1 LDEKSVMTKLKVATS
16 QYDISFFTQWSDF
29 ADKLTQW
36 VSLAADHHA
45 KLLVLPEYGSME
57 LPSLFGEKVYK
68 DLNGQL
74 HAMQTVYSEW
84 QALHKELARRF
95 DVMILGTS
103 YPVLQDDGSFRN
115 RANLYGPDGLMGYQ
129 DKLIMTRFENEQWL
143 VKAGNEIK
151 VIDTDVGKIGI
162 NICYDSEFPL
172 IARQQVA
179 AGADLILVPSCTDTE
194 AGFHRVRIG
203 CQARALEN
211 QCYVIQS
218 PTFGNAAWSE
228 AVDVNTGRA
237 SIYTPADY
245 GFPDNG
251 ILVEGSYDQ
260 AEWVYADLDLTEI
273 ARVRKEGQV
282 FNYRDWLKQDE
293 LDGSLL

>member
-1 LDEKSVMTKLKVATS
+1 MTTLKVAAA
-16 QYDISFFTQWSDF
+16 QYDIGFFAQWSDF
-29 ADKLTQW
+29 ADKLTNW
-36 VSLAADHHA
+36 VRLAASHHA
-45 KLLVLPEYGSME
+45 KLLVMPEYGSME

-74 HAMQTVYSEW
+74 HAMQAIYPEW
-84 QALHKELARRF
+84 QALHIALALQY
-95 DVMILGTS
+95 DVIILASTF
-103 YPVLQDDGSFRN
+103 PVMQDDGSFRN
-115 RANLYGPDGLMGYQ
+115 RANLYGPDGFIAYQ

-143 VKAGNEIK
+143 VKAGSEIK
-151 VIDTDVGKIGI
+151 VIDTDVGKIAI

-172 IARQQVA
+172 IARQQVI

-218 PTFGNAAWSE
+218 PTFGKAAWSE

-237 SIYTPADY
+237 SIYTPVDY

-251 ILVEGSYDQ
+251 ILVEGSYDR
-260 AEWVYADLDLTEI
+260 AEWIYADLDLAEI
-273 ARVRKEGQV
+273 ARVRQQGQV
-282 FNYRDWLKQDE
+282 FNYRDWVKQDE
-293 LDGSLL
+293 LDNRLLLSR

>member
-1 LDEKSVMTKLKVATS
+1 MTKLKVATS

-29 ADKLTQW
+29 VDKLTQW
-36 VSLAADHHA
+36 VSLAAGNQA

-68 DLNGQL
+68 DLDGQL
-74 HAMQTVYSEW
+74 HAMQAVYPEW
-84 QALHKELARRF
+84 QALYKELARQF
-95 DVMILGTS
+95 DVMILATT

-143 VKAGNEIK
+143 VKAGNDIK
-151 VIDTDVGKIGI
+151 VIDTDIGKIGI

-172 IARQQVA
+172 IARQQVV

-218 PTFGNAAWSE
+218 PTFGNAEWSE

-237 SIYTPADY
+237 SIYTPVDY

-251 ILVEGSYDQ
+251 ILVEGSHDQ
-260 AEWVYADLDLTEI
+260 AEWVYADLDLAEI

-282 FNYRDWLKQDE
+282 FNYRDWVKQNE

>member
-1 LDEKSVMTKLKVATS
+1 MTKLKVAAA
-16 QYDISFFTQWSDF
+16 QYDIGFFLQWSDF
-29 ADKLTQW
+29 ADKLTKW
-36 VSLAADHHA
+36 ISLAADQQA

-57 LPSLFGEKVYK
+57 LASLFGEQVYK

-74 HAMQTVYSEW
+74 HAMQTVYPQW
-84 QALHKELARRF
+84 QALHKELARQF
-95 DVMILGTS
+95 DVIILATS
-103 YPVLQDDGSFRN
+103 YPVIQEDGTFRN
-115 RANLYGPDGLMGYQ
+115 RANLFGPDGLVAYQ

-143 VKAGNEIK
+143 VKAGKEIK
-151 VIDTDVGKIGI
+151 VIDTDIGKIGI

-172 IARQQVA
+172 ITRQQVA

-237 SIYTPADY
+237 SIYTPVDY

-251 ILVEGSYDQ
+251 ILVEGSKDVAQ
-260 AEWVYADLDLTEI
+260 WVYADLDLAEI

-282 FNYRDWLKQDE
+282 FNYRDWPKQE
-293 LDGSLL
+293 SLLAS